1 LWIDCS
7 EMACGLALK
16 RPHDFDSYLSEGA
29 GGLSDAKRA
38 RPTHCSPF
46 RPQLGTIAASLPSC
60 SKPKLSLT
68 DPSSPFAEASKRCQI
83 TAPQIESY
91 LKAEI
96 RSLRRRK
103 LLPRRLEAAVAGL
116 GGGEG
121 TEDAENAPNAP
132 NASKANYRPPNSPQS
147 GSDSEGECS
156 SSSSRR
162 VPTSA
167 PMMMTKLN
175 EQPMFSL
182 KHVQMIV
189 QRLLNE
195 QEMRLRNEYEGVLS
209 KKLDEQHAQF
219 CQFADE
225 QMATRAAKTDSDDFS
240 YLS

>member
-1 LWIDCS
+1 
-7 EMACGLALK
+7 MACGLALK
-16 RPHDFDSYLSEGA
+16 RPHDFDAYLNEG
-29 GGLSDAKRA
+29 GGVSDAKRA

-68 DPSSPFAEASKRCQI
+68 DPLSPFTEASQRCQI

-91 LKAEI
+91 LKAEV
-96 RSLRRRK
+96 RYLRRRK
-103 LLPRRLEAAVAGL
+103 LLPRRLEDAVKGL
-116 GGGEG
+116 GGGDG
-121 TEDAENAPNAP
+121 EDENGENAP
-132 NASKANYRPPNSPQS
+132 NASKANYRPPTSPQS

-156 SSSSRR
+156 SSRR
-162 VPTSA
+162 PSTTVP
-167 PMMMTKLN
+167 MMTKLN

-209 KKLDEQHAQF
+209 KKLD
-219 CQFADE
+219 DG
-225 QMATRAAKTDSDDFS
+225 
-240 YLS
+240 L

>member
-1 LWIDCS
+1 S

-16 RPHDFDSYLSEGA
+16 RPHDFDAYLSEG
-29 GGLSDAKRA
+29 GGGVSDAKRA

-60 SKPKLSLT
+60 SKPKLSLS
-68 DPSSPFAEASKRCQI
+68 DPSSPFAEASQRCQI

-91 LKAEI
+91 LKAEV
-96 RSLRRRK
+96 RYLRRRK
-103 LLPRRLEAAVAGL
+103 LLPRRLEAAVEGL
-116 GGGEG
+116 GGDGED
-121 TEDAENAPNAP
+121 ENAP
-132 NASKANYRPPNSPQS
+132 NASKANYRPPKSPQS

-156 SSSSRR
+156 SRR
-162 VPTSA
+162 ASTTMP
-167 PMMMTKLN
+167 MMTKLN

-195 QEMRLRNEYEGVLS
+195 QEMRLRSEYEGVLS

-225 QMATRAAKTDSDDFS
+225 QLSNRAAKTDNDDFS